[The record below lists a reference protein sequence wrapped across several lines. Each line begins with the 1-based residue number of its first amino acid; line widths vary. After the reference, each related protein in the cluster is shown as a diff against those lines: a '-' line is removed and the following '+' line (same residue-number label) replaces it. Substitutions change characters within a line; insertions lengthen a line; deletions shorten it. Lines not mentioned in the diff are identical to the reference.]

1 MSVNAAPEHGRI
13 CALLCWHTS
22 SSSTVPRP
30 RSDCS
35 RYADNEAVAVLN
47 RATAG
52 DRSLG
57 HVTAVQDG
65 PHVATMAEA
74 PACDA
79 LFIGIAPISGGL
91 ADNWRPDTRVA
102 VERCCGVIAGLHSFL
117 PEDDAL
123 SRLAA
128 TADTTLRDVR
138 RPPDKLSVAAG
149 TAGVVD
155 VRIVLTVGTDC
166 STGKAITNFELRNV
180 ARERWTD
187 AVVIPT
193 GHRDRGC

>member
-1 MSVNAAPEHGRI
+1 M
-13 CALLCWHTS
+13 
-22 SSSTVPRP
+22 PRP

-35 RYADNEAVAVLN
+35 QYADNEAVAVLD

-52 DRSLG
+52 DRSLD

-79 LFIGIAPISGGL
+79 LFIRIAPTGGGL
-91 ADNWRPDTRVA
+91 ADNWRPDTRAA
-102 VERCCGVIAGLHSFL
+102 VERGCGVIAGLHSFL
-117 PEDDAL
+117 PEDDTL

-128 TADTTLRDVR
+128 TTGTTLRDVR

-149 TAGVVD
+149 TAGMVD
-155 VRIVLTVGTDC
+155 VQVVLTVGTDC
-166 STGKAITNFELRNV
+166 LTGKTIINFELRNA
-180 ARERWTD
+180 ARERLID

-193 GHRDRGC
+193 GHRDRDC